1 VFEFHD
7 SSLMSL
13 VCIELNAANFT
24 LDAIIL
30 KIIIKIFFVSRK
42 SPIRGLIAMRY
53 MILFE
58 VF

>member
-1 VFEFHD
+1 
-7 SSLMSL
+7 MSL